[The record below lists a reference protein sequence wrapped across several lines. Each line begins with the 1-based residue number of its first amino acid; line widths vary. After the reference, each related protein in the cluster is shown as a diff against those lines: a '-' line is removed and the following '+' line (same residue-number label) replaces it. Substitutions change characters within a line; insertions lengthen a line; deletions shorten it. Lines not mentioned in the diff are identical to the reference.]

1 MVIMRMPSLRI
12 PIVCGGIGAMAQYG
26 ITRIGI
32 GTTIIG
38 IIHIMLGIL
47 ITILIG
53 ITIIIISQAM
63 WAVATLRTMLTLT
76 AHRAITV
83 QRLLHAPIA
92 ADWLPINRALLR
104 VEP

>member
-53 ITIIIISQAM
+53 LIPTISIIQAM
-63 WAVATLRTMLTLT
+63 
-76 AHRAITV
+76 
-83 QRLLHAPIA
+83 
-92 ADWLPINRALLR
+92 
-104 VEP
+104 